1 MNNNSFKPQKL
12 DFYVDFV
19 NQFFKTG
26 CIPQAFVN
34 LNADDPFLD
43 IEDPILDYLR
53 NHFSQMEHDQEI
65 FSDILHET
73 AYRNALIYFI
83 TELTS
88 VMKFHRNT
96 DDVIKEQAQK
106 IEYLYRKS
114 LQNMQEALDNNEID
128 EGDVEKLGEGFSEY
142 ALRSTIE
149 LLKKRKR
156 YPSLER
162 ILSLLGRTPS
172 EAGDRKVRLM
182 YGQHHLPHSG
192 GSDIQGITVGQS
204 FASLLPFETAL
215 FSDSQTEDIF
225 LHKYVDHQLQLF
237 HHKSESG
244 KISNSKNKV
253 RLKNRGPIIVS
264 LDTSGSMEGL
274 PMEIAILL
282 VSNILIEA
290 QYQKRDCLLIVF
302 SEEIEVIDL
311 KKKWDNFRTRSLCGL
326 GDFIQQIT
334 SFNGGT
340 DIIEMLIKVFELWES
355 QNTYQLADL
364 LVISDFEIPNPS
376 DDLLSKIMFY
386 REQGYRFYGYQI
398 GNEETELSPYFNK
411 IVRHEDTQQR

>member
-1 MNNNSFKPQKL
+1 MNNKSFKPQKL
-12 DFYVDFV
+12 DFYVEFV

-26 CIPQAFVN
+26 CIPQASIN
-34 LNADDPFLD
+34 LNADDPFLG

-53 NHFSQMEHDQEI
+53 NHFSKMEQDQEV
-65 FSDILHET
+65 FSDIIHQT

-83 TELTS
+83 TELIS
-88 VMKFHRNT
+88 VMRFYHKT
-96 DDVIKEQAQK
+96 DEIIKEQAQK
-106 IEYLYRKS
+106 IEFLYRKS
-114 LQNMQEALDNNEID
+114 LQKMQEALDNNEID
-128 EGDVEKLGEGFSEY
+128 EGDVDKLGEGFSEY
-142 ALRSTIE
+142 ALKSTIE

-162 ILSLLGRTPS
+162 ILSLLGRMPS
-172 EAGDRKVRLM
+172 EAGDSRVALM
-182 YGQHHLPHSG
+182 YGQQKLPHSG

-204 FASLLPFETAL
+204 FASLLPFELAL
-215 FSDSQTEDIF
+215 FSDCQTEDIF

-244 KISNSKNKV
+244 KISNGKNNV

-274 PMEIAILL
+274 PLEIAILL
-282 VSNILIEA
+282 VSNILIDA
-290 QYQKRDCLLIVF
+290 LYQKRDCLLIVF

-311 KKKWDNFRTRSLCGL
+311 KKKWGDFRSRSLYGL

-340 DIIEMLIKVFELWES
+340 DITEMLIKVFELWES
-355 QNTYQLADL
+355 QNNFQLADL

-376 DDLLSKIMFY
+376 DDLLVKIMYY

-398 GNEETELSPYFNK
+398 GSEDTELSPYFNK
-411 IVRHEDTQQR
+411 IVRHEDLRLR

>member
-26 CIPQAFVN
+26 CIPQASIN

-53 NHFSQMEHDQEI
+53 NHFSKMEHDQEV
-65 FSDILHET
+65 FSDNLHET

-83 TELTS
+83 TELIS
-88 VMKFHRNT
+88 VMRFYRNT

-106 IEYLYRKS
+106 IEFLYRKS
-114 LQNMQEALDNNEID
+114 LQNLQEALDNNEID
-128 EGDVEKLGEGFSEY
+128 EGDVDKLGEGFSEY

-149 LLKKRKR
+149 LLNKRKR

-172 EAGDRKVRLM
+172 EAGDSNVGLM
-182 YGQHHLPHSG
+182 YGQQKLPHSG

-204 FASLLPFETAL
+204 FASLLPFEMAL

-244 KISNSKNKV
+244 TISNSKNNV

-282 VSNILIEA
+282 VSNILIDA

-311 KKKWDNFRTRSLCGL
+311 KKKWGNFRTRSLCGL

-340 DIIEMLIKVFELWES
+340 DITEMLIKVFELWEI

-376 DDLLSKIMFY
+376 DDLLLKIMLY

-398 GNEETELSPYFNK
+398 GNEETELSPYFNE
-411 IVRHEDTQQR
+411 IVQHEAIYGE